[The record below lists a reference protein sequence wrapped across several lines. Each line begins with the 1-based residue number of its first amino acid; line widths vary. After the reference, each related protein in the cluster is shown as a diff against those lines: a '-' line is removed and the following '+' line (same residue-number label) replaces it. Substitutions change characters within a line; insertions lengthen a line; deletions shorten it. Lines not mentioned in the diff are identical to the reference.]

1 MIGFAGEGGG
11 RGQRNFRPGVFAAGD
26 GATPAGRGLGKG
38 LLVEKEFA
46 GVYLPGVVASLA
58 VETELPAVPGGDGG
72 AAA

>member
-11 RGQRNFRPGVFAAGD
+11 RGHRNFRPGVFAGD
-26 GATPAGRGLGKG
+26 GATPGGRGLGKG

-46 GVYLPGVVASLA
+46 GVYLPGVVASLV
-58 VETELPAVPGGDGG
+58 VETELPVVPGGDGD